1 MVLNGWQ
8 QKIGLPVNRL
18 GRDVDWGAVIAAL
31 VTVVGGI
38 LTTLLVILRGE
49 NKDDHAMVISS
60 LDRLADGMERV
71 EDKIDSHITDHAK
84 GVL

>member
-1 MVLNGWQ
+1 MVTSGLQ
-8 QKIGLPVNRL
+8 QKTSKPGHE
-18 GRDVDWGAVIAAL
+18 VDWGAVAAAL
-31 VTVVGGI
+31 LTAIGGI
-38 LTTLLVILRGE
+38 ITTLLVILRGE

-84 GVL
+84 GVM